1 MQTTENL
8 KAVVGMRNPAAPDFC
23 VKSPA
28 SFAALESNN
37 FVSAAQC
44 SLPGLFVF

>member
-1 MQTTENL
+1 MQTIEQL
-8 KAVVGMRNPAAPDFC
+8 WASAGMRNPSAKIVVLGLLSRKEARVF
-23 VKSPA
+23 
-28 SFAALESNN
+28 NN